1 MLEYI
6 QSLNIIPL
14 INILVIIYFLKFVVF
29 QDQKNI
35 ISTLLNSWAIHTTTL
50 VIINLYFLTKFKDI
64 IINVKNKNEL
74 DEYAV
79 IILLIISMLSTGFVY
94 GIQIIKNKLN
104 NQQQLNILSEV
115 NLTQVFYLLDNI
127 KYLIINI
134 ILILLVS
141 VEYLDIIFSSNYT
154 NTNLNNLIISTI
166 TSFLFF
172 LIIHKYNQYYKK
184 LNILYKF
191 CYILSSIIYLNFI
204 IFNLSYNKYEN
215 FLGLGFL
222 IHTAIILSYVISNE
236 KFSRLDNF
244 ILKYLFINTKPKKE
258 INKQLDIFINQKI
271 NYENVNVNKGINLF
285 ENYNQKAEMS
295 KTNKIN
301 LSNLKSTSKY
311 NNIRIR

>member
-258 INKQLDIFINQKI
+258 IDKQLDIFINQKI